1 MACAVLAFQLLA
13 GPASAQEGKEPW
25 SAEQATGAPDTS
37 SAEDAPTAWTPLEPS
52 AGAEWLVVRF
62 PRAVAVD
69 EVRIRESLSPG
80 TVWRVSATIEDGA
93 EGGASSILWAGDDPT
108 PAAPADLVVRAKG
121 EVVSRQIRIELDT
134 ARRPGWKGIDAVE
147 LVGRDGSRQW
157 AAEAEAS
164 SSYATVGGMLADEL
178 APAARLFADEAV
190 GIRMSAPGFWIRAN
204 PALLEVPGTI
214 LRAWTRDGKA
224 TVVVFRRE
232 TDRAWSA
239 QELLERAADEL
250 ESGLGAEVKA
260 RELHRFSGLDVV
272 GVVARGSGEDGMQ
285 HEQHWVLVPRQ
296 RDLIVLL
303 LSTPEVSFDAD
314 ERTFEKMLAS
324 VEIRAAV
331 PAPDPLKS
339 STLASIETVRT
350 P

>member
-1 MACAVLAFQLLA
+1 V
-13 GPASAQEGKEPW
+13 KEPW

-37 SAEDAPTAWTPLEPS
+37 AAEDAPTAWTPLEPS

-62 PRAVAVD
+62 PRAVAIG
-69 EVRIRESLSPG
+69 EVRIRESLNPG
-80 TVWRVSATIEDGA
+80 TVWRVSATVED
-93 EGGASSILWAGDDPT
+93 GASSILWAGDDPT
-108 PAAPADLVVRAKG
+108 TAAPADLVVRAQG
-121 EVVSRQIRIELDT
+121 EIVSRQVRIELDT

-214 LRAWTRDGKA
+214 LRAWTRDGNA

-232 TDRAWSA
+232 RRELERAWSA
-239 QELLERAADEL
+239 QELLERAAAEL
-250 ESGLGAEVKA
+250 ESELGAEVKA
-260 RELHRFSGLDVV
+260 RELHRLNRLDVA
-272 GVVARGSGEDGMQ
+272 GVVARGSGEGGTQ
-285 HEQHWVLVPRQ
+285 LEQHWVLVPRQ

-314 ERTFEKMLAS
+314 ERTFERMLAS
-324 VEIRAAV
+324 VEIREAA
-331 PAPDPLKS
+331 PPPS
-339 STLASIETVRT
+339 H
-350 P
+350 

>member
-1 MACAVLAFQLLA
+1 VSPFRARCSVLLLRLGLA
-13 GPASAQEGKEPW
+13 LSLPALPAIAQVPEVKEPW

-62 PRAVAVD
+62 PRAVAID
-69 EVRIRESLSPG
+69 EVRIRESLNPG
-80 TVWRVSATIEDGA
+80 TVWRVSATVED
-93 EGGASSILWAGDDPT
+93 GASSILWSGDDPT
-108 PAAPADLVVRAKG
+108 TAAPADLVVRVEG
-121 EVVSRQIRIELDT
+121 EVVSRQVRIELDT

-157 AAEAEAS
+157 VAEAEAS
-164 SSYATVGGMLADEL
+164 SSYATVGGLLAGEL
-178 APAARLFADEAV
+178 APAARLYADEAV

-204 PALLEVPGTI
+204 PALLEVPGGI
-214 LRAWTRDGKA
+214 LRAWTRDGSA

-232 TDRAWSA
+232 MDRAWSA

-260 RELHRFSGLDVV
+260 RELHRLSGLDVV
-272 GVVARGSGEDGMQ
+272 GVVARGRGEDGMQ
-285 HEQHWVLVPRQ
+285 HGQHWVLVPRQ
-296 RDLIVLL
+296 RELIVLL
-303 LSTPEVSFDAD
+303 LSTPGVSFDAD

-324 VEIRAAV
+324 VEIRET
-331 PAPDPLKS
+331 APPP
-339 STLASIETVRT
+339 IH
-350 P
+350 

>member
-1 MACAVLAFQLLA
+1 MPTFHALAVSILAIFLA
-13 GPASAQEGKEPW
+13 LPVRAQEIKEPW

-37 SAEDAPTAWTPLEPS
+37 TAEDAPTAWTPLEPN

-62 PRAVAVD
+62 PRAVAID

-80 TVWRVSATIEDGA
+80 TVSRVSATIEDGT
-93 EGGASSILWAGDDPT
+93 EDGASSILWSGDDPT
-108 PAAPADLVVRAKG
+108 TTAPADFVVRAKG
-121 EVVSRQIRIELDT
+121 EVVSRQVRIELDT

-157 AAEAEAS
+157 AMEAEAS
-164 SSYATVGGMLADEL
+164 SSYATVGGVLAGEL

-204 PALLEVPGTI
+204 PALLEVPGAI
-214 LRAWTRDGKA
+214 LRAWTRDGRA
-224 TVVVFRRE
+224 TVVVFRRERLERRE

-239 QELLERAADEL
+239 QELMDRVAAEL

-260 RELHRFSGLDVV
+260 RELHRLSGLDVV

-285 HEQHWVLVPRQ
+285 LEQHWVLVPRQ

-303 LSTPEVSFDAD
+303 LSAPAVSFDAD

-324 VEIRAAV
+324 VEIREAA
-331 PAPDPLKS
+331 PP
-339 STLASIETVRT
+339 IH
-350 P
+350 

>member
-1 MACAVLAFQLLA
+1 MPAFHTLAVLVVAALLLA
-13 GPASAQEGKEPW
+13 APARAQEVKEPW

-37 SAEDAPTAWTPLEPS
+37 TAEDAPRAWTPLEPS

-62 PRAVAVD
+62 SRAVAID

-80 TVWRVSATIEDGA
+80 TVRRVSATTEDGA
-93 EGGASSILWAGDDPT
+93 EDGASSILWAGDDPT
-108 PAAPADLVVRAKG
+108 TAAPADLVVRARG
-121 EVVSRQIRIELDT
+121 EIVSRQVRIELDT
-134 ARRPGWKGIDAVE
+134 ARRPGWKAIDAVE

-157 AAEAEAS
+157 AAEAAAS

-214 LRAWTRDGKA
+214 LRAWTRDGRA

-232 TDRAWSA
+232 RWEMDRAWSA
-239 QELLERAADEL
+239 RELMERVAAEL
-250 ESGLGAEVKA
+250 ESGLGVEVKA
-260 RELHRFSGLDVV
+260 RELHRLSGLDVV

-314 ERTFEKMLAS
+314 ERTFERMLAS
-324 VEIRAAV
+324 VEIRE
-331 PAPDPLKS
+331 PAPPP
-339 STLASIETVRT
+339 IH
-350 P
+350 